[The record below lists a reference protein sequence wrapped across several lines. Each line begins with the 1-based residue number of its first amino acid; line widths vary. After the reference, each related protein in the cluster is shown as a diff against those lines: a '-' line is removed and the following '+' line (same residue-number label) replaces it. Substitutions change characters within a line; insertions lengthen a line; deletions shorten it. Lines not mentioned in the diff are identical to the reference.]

1 MELILNGGA
10 QDKRKECC
18 FCCCPKRVLGL
29 SPPRP
34 HGSCSSYNFFLIV
47 RFFSRYFCP
56 LHHIDI
62 QSGRSRRRPMVD
74 AWPSL
79 EMEGI
84 RPWPCGHLN
93 CFTESLFSP
102 KKEIHFLFRIGF
114 YVANLESVSALPFP
128 SWRVFYPLFSPP
140 PFFFLMDGISVIG
153 SGKGKRGEEAILLA
167 RAEKRRTKGEDDA
180 DLPHSKHEK
189 REVFVAFLDWHLGG
203 GGQSASS
210 PHTSFLPSF
219 RSIKNQEIWVSK
231 MESRPSHN
239 GLSSSNRAFSN
250 IQQKNPRSR
259 PPKKHS
265 ELLLRQGRHD
275 DLTFPTQKY
284 FLLFKYSNLKIFPR
298 IVWERYVFPSYA
310 SFPLAKPPNRK
321 RRPVAATEISK
332 NGRGLRTQRDGQGRK
347 DADLTNE
354 KSKSEF

>member
-1 MELILNGGA
+1 M
-10 QDKRKECC
+10 
-18 FCCCPKRVLGL
+18 
-29 SPPRP
+29 
-34 HGSCSSYNFFLIV
+34 
-47 RFFSRYFCP
+47 
-56 LHHIDI
+56 
-62 QSGRSRRRPMVD
+62 
-74 AWPSL
+74 
-79 EMEGI
+79 
-84 RPWPCGHLN
+84 
-93 CFTESLFSP
+93 
-102 KKEIHFLFRIGF
+102 
-114 YVANLESVSALPFP
+114 
-128 SWRVFYPLFSPP
+128 
-140 PFFFLMDGISVIG
+140 
-153 SGKGKRGEEAILLA
+153 A

-275 DLTFPTQKY
+275 DLTFPTQKTIFIIQIFKPRNISANCVGEDMF
-284 FLLFKYSNLKIFPR
+284 FLPTHR
-298 IVWERYVFPSYA
+298 
-310 SFPLAKPPNRK
+310 FPLPNRQ
-321 RRPVAATEISK
+321 I
-332 NGRGLRTQRDGQGRK
+332 GRGGLLQRPRYRKTDGAFEPKEMGRGARTQI
-347 DADLTNE
+347 
-354 KSKSEF
+354 